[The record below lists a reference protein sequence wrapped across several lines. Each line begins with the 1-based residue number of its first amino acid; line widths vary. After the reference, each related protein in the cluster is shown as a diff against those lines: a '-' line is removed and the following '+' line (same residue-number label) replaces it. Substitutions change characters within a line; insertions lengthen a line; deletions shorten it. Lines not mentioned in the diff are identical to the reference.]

1 MDPYYFHIFQ
11 YLGHAQQKIYN
22 EVADQMEEFRRGMD
36 LIGKGKSNK
45 EVVDISDLQLPND
58 REVALAIRAYRDRHG
73 TRQKPI
79 GLPKALSHL
88 LQDLGVPLSACKGYT
103 FDALLTCCRTPK
115 EGRKVFDLMKKQG
128 QERSVYSWS
137 ILTDIHAKV
146 GDYEGCIEVHDE
158 MLGEGV
164 APSLA
169 SYTSLLA
176 ACYKVCADSRVP
188 NSQRA
193 KAADVAF
200 EQWQQMFSVGI
211 EPDAMAYGALIRIQ
225 AARGRP
231 EKALDILYEMKAM
244 GVTPTTLC
252 FTSALRAVAK
262 SHQNAIRFDRGWS
275 RKNMRREY
283 LTYHH
288 GNLAK
293 DIVVLAEQAEC
304 DQDTGFISA
313 LIECAAAA
321 GDLASAKAI
330 FVASQIRTFDQFRTI
345 GSEDHQA
352 RLRGDLRDDDTLA
365 LADGNGGHQSNRS
378 LTPDQIHAKRVQEFG
393 AREYGGKDSR
403 VHGALLK
410 ACANAAG
417 GNNIG
422 TMWEGR
428 ENDGYLCENSL
439 RLLRTR
445 AVPQYQNRS
454 IPQEDSLTNY
464 FDDEADTYDRD
475 YRNGKRSGRKSGQKG
490 KYIKLDENVPG
501 TVDELGPDLQPIVLD
516 EEGRLRPE
524 FQYLTHEDIWKKKYG
539 EDEPMLKDV
548 LESKGFIVDRGE
560 APDQIESGEDNA
572 AKLLESEPQVGVLQA
587 AENGPRTKMFF
598 NYDTMKWENKIVYE
612 PDSIKPEVLG
622 AKNTDTNFSTTKNE
636 TAQSNLFFNKD
647 TMKWE
652 TREPEG
658 QNLSSER
665 YGADA
670 ESVAASEELLP
681 QDTDEDEVQ
690 PMEWE
695 SKSKETVTNHS
706 EDKMK
711 EEDSLVSFLS

>member
-231 EKALDILYEMKAM
+231 EKALDILYESHGCNANHTMFYECTESCRK
-244 GVTPTTLC
+244 
-252 FTSALRAVAK
+252 K
-262 SHQNAIRFDRGWS
+262 SS
-275 RKNMRREY
+275 K
-283 LTYHH
+283 
-288 GNLAK
+288 
-293 DIVVLAEQAEC
+293 C
-304 DQDTGFISA
+304 
-313 LIECAAAA
+313 
-321 GDLASAKAI
+321 
-330 FVASQIRTFDQFRTI
+330 
-345 GSEDHQA
+345 
-352 RLRGDLRDDDTLA
+352 
-365 LADGNGGHQSNRS
+365 
-378 LTPDQIHAKRVQEFG
+378 
-393 AREYGGKDSR
+393 
-403 VHGALLK
+403 
-410 ACANAAG
+410 
-417 GNNIG
+417 
-422 TMWEGR
+422 
-428 ENDGYLCENSL
+428 NSL
-439 RLLRTR
+439 
-445 AVPQYQNRS
+445 
-454 IPQEDSLTNY
+454 
-464 FDDEADTYDRD
+464 
-475 YRNGKRSGRKSGQKG
+475 
-490 KYIKLDENVPG
+490 
-501 TVDELGPDLQPIVLD
+501 
-516 EEGRLRPE
+516 
-524 FQYLTHEDIWKKKYG
+524 
-539 EDEPMLKDV
+539 
-548 LESKGFIVDRGE
+548 
-560 APDQIESGEDNA
+560 
-572 AKLLESEPQVGVLQA
+572 
-587 AENGPRTKMFF
+587 
-598 NYDTMKWENKIVYE
+598 
-612 PDSIKPEVLG
+612 
-622 AKNTDTNFSTTKNE
+622 
-636 TAQSNLFFNKD
+636 
-647 TMKWE
+647 
-652 TREPEG
+652 
-658 QNLSSER
+658 
-665 YGADA
+665 
-670 ESVAASEELLP
+670 
-681 QDTDEDEVQ
+681 
-690 PMEWE
+690 
-695 SKSKETVTNHS
+695 
-706 EDKMK
+706 
-711 EEDSLVSFLS
+711 